1 MTRSLSLQLA
11 CLAAMFL
18 GTPGDPVAVGLC
30 ASRVFNGMR
39 CCTKECGPNPG
50 EASACCVGDDVEKIP
65 MCNYPNETRCT
76 IPATTQPTTGE
87 SRCSQGILSMGKYN
101 TTHGHTQICCAD
113 SCGSCG
119 DDDDHD
125 CDQRA
130 GGADKCCARKIVEKH
145 TTCIN
150 EADTGCLYD
159 AFCRRFW
166 VGMPLRP
173 TKSDDLHPL
182 SLRRNRVRIH
192 LVMSHCN
199 TPFPY
204 IWQLLGGVKLATMLI
219 ISKCG
224 VEPSPL
230 PANSIAKVVRWPNV
244 GGCDHSYAQWIASRA
259 HDVSMIGPKDVVLFV
274 KDTRNILHQGAQ
286 FRYQTLPE
294 IVDGVEATGFA
305 CGIVK
310 AGQRVAPVSNF
321 AQSKILGHFK
331 MNHYLKNKFVHD
343 LTMAQWWQSLNITQP
358 RIIPICYGGN
368 FATTGARLR
377 SRPMRFWN
385 ALANSMN
392 YGVYRTEDSSWTAT
406 RRGMG
411 NQRGNDLQPSAD
423 KSGKPTKYYPQYSIA
438 EGHYCERTWASLLQE
453 PIGDDMVQELDAR
466 SQGFT
471 RNCKPPEADTRNNP
485 SFSNSNP
492 FMCGAYVGCTA
503 HDSAP
508 EKPFRRM
515 PRVAPAW

>member
-1 MTRSLSLQLA
+1 
-11 CLAAMFL
+11 
-18 GTPGDPVAVGLC
+18 
-30 ASRVFNGMR
+30 
-39 CCTKECGPNPG
+39 
-50 EASACCVGDDVEKIP
+50 
-65 MCNYPNETRCT
+65 
-76 IPATTQPTTGE
+76 
-87 SRCSQGILSMGKYN
+87 
-101 TTHGHTQICCAD
+101 
-113 SCGSCG
+113 
-119 DDDDHD
+119 
-125 CDQRA
+125 
-130 GGADKCCARKIVEKH
+130 
-145 TTCIN
+145 
-150 EADTGCLYD
+150 
-159 AFCRRFW
+159 
-166 VGMPLRP
+166 
-173 TKSDDLHPL
+173 
-182 SLRRNRVRIH
+182 
-192 LVMSHCN
+192 MSHCN

-204 IWQLLGGVKLATMLI
+204 IWRLLGGVKLATMLI

-423 KSGKPTKYYPQYSIA
+423 ESGKPTKYYPQYSIA

-453 PIGDDMVQELDAR
+453 PIGDDMEDEMNAR
-466 SQGFT
+466 SQGIT
-471 RNCKPPEADTRNNP
+471 RNCKPQADG
-485 SFSNSNP
+485 NSDP